1 MRLFLSFLSS
11 VVLLALP
18 ISIIGCSYEEDEEEY
33 VIETM
38 PIHSFEISVS
48 ESRPADVTVQVEGF
62 SIGCDSYHETR
73 HWIEGNT
80 INIEVTVRHPTGS
93 GFDCPSALFD
103 YHEQIN
109 IGSFANGE
117 YIVKV
122 KGPTHFPAKFRIE
135 DDESWIIKELDIAYH
150 NIVIS
155 KSRPAQ
161 VSVEVNGFFF
171 QECLEF
177 LETHH
182 TRDGNTIN
190 IKIAGKI
197 PVSGNCSPKFG
208 DVPYA
213 AESAYQ
219 SVIDIGTLT
228 QGSYEVII
236 NDKRREAFRID

>member
-117 YIVKV
+117 YI
-122 KGPTHFPAKFRIE
+122 T
-135 DDESWIIKELDIAYH
+135 
-150 NIVIS
+150 
-155 KSRPAQ
+155 
-161 VSVEVNGFFF
+161 
-171 QECLEF
+171 
-177 LETHH
+177 
-182 TRDGNTIN
+182 
-190 IKIAGKI
+190 
-197 PVSGNCSPKFG
+197 
-208 DVPYA
+208 
-213 AESAYQ
+213 
-219 SVIDIGTLT
+219 
-228 QGSYEVII
+228 
-236 NDKRREAFRID
+236 

>member
-1 MRLFLSFLSS
+1 MFDRQHTSFYINSQDKVDEALGSYYRVIRKELKIMRLFLSFLSS

-38 PIHSFEISVS
+38 AIHSFEISVS
-48 ESRPADVTVQVEGF
+48 ESRPAAVTVQVEGF

-93 GFDCPSALFD
+93 GFDCPSVLFD

-171 QECLEF
+171 F
-177 LETHH
+177 
-182 TRDGNTIN
+182 R
-190 IKIAGKI
+190 
-197 PVSGNCSPKFG
+197 
-208 DVPYA
+208 
-213 AESAYQ
+213 
-219 SVIDIGTLT
+219 SV
-228 QGSYEVII
+228 
-236 NDKRREAFRID
+236 